1 MSHNHET
8 ARRLN
13 AVLRNDFNA
22 FIHKSFDEV
31 NPTYRFYSNWHVETL
46 AWHLQQCAEGNI
58 KRLIVTVPPRHLKS
72 ICASVALPAWLL
84 GRNPALNV
92 ICVSYTNEL
101 AGKHARDFRSV
112 VASSWYRGL
121 FRKMRIDRRKNAE
134 LEVVTTM
141 NGGRYATSVE
151 GTLTGRGGDVI
162 VIDDPIKP
170 DKVMSEAERQRVNEW
185 FDRTVY
191 TRLNSK
197 RDGVIIIVMQRLH
210 EDDLVGHVLEKDDWT
225 VLNIPAIAPE
235 AMEYRVGERWNEVYR
250 RESGALID
258 LRREGEPQLEQ
269 LKRMLG
275 SYNFAAQYQQNPM
288 PIEGNLVKRAWFRSY
303 VQRPARDEFDSV
315 VLSWDTANAAGE
327 LNDYSVCTVWGV
339 QEERYYLLDVV
350 RRKLDYPDLRRLAI
364 QLARQHA
371 ADIVLV
377 EDVGT
382 GKSLYQD
389 LHEEFLDPDR
399 RRMATR
405 VFAYRPDGDKEVRF
419 AAQSAVIE
427 QRRVYLPQEAPWLNE
442 FMKEL
447 LGFPGA
453 KHDDQV
459 DSVELFLR
467 FVNNRRNSGRL
478 TGRSTRE
485 RSNRPRPQER
495 QARFNARKYIRDLI
509 HSNSNPVA
517 LF

>member
-1 MSHNHET
+1 MTENT
-8 ARRLN
+8 RRLR
-13 AVLRNDFNA
+13 AVLRNDLSA
-22 FIHKSFDEV
+22 FVHKVFTELNPVDE
-31 NPTYRFYSNWHVETL
+31 FYQNWHIETV
-46 AWHLQQCAEGNI
+46 AWHLQQCAEGKI
-58 KRLIVTVPPRHLKS
+58 KRLILTVPPRHLKS

-92 ICVSYTNEL
+92 ICASYTSEL
-101 AGKHARDFRSV
+101 ASKHARDFRSV

-134 LEVVTTM
+134 LEVVTTK
-141 NGGRYATSVE
+141 NGGRYSTSVE

-162 VIDDPIKP
+162 IIDDPIKP

-225 VLNIPAIAPE
+225 VVNIPAIATE
-235 AMEYRVGERWNEVYR
+235 DTEYRVGDDPNPVYA
-250 RESGALID
+250 REIGELID
-258 LRREGEPQLEQ
+258 PRRDGEEQLEQ
-269 LKRMLG
+269 LKKMLG
-275 SYNFAAQYQQNPM
+275 SYNFNAQYQQNPL
-288 PIEGNLVKRAWFRSY
+288 PVEGNLVKQEWFKTY
-303 VQRPARDEFDSV
+303 AQPPARDELDAV
-315 VLSWDTANAAGE
+315 VLSWDTATAAGE

-339 QEERYYLLDVV
+339 QGERYDLIDVV
-350 RRKLDYPDLRRLAI
+350 RRKLDYPDLRRLAM

-389 LHEEFLDPDR
+389 LREEFLDPDR

-405 VFAYRPDGDKEVRF
+405 VFAFRPVGDKEVRF
-419 AAQSAVIE
+419 AAQSALIE
-427 QRRVYLPQEAPWLNE
+427 QRRVYLPEEAPWLNE
-442 FMKEL
+442 FIKEL
-447 LGFPGA
+447 LEFPGV

-467 FVNNRRNSGRL
+467 FVNHPRYRSRL
-478 TGRSTRE
+478 TGCSTHDRSD
-485 RSNRPRPQER
+485 RPRPQGSPR
-495 QARFNARKYIRDLI
+495 RFNARKYMRDLI
-509 HSNSNPVA
+509 RSNSNPVA